1 MVIYEVNLNINND
14 IYSEFK
20 LWLNEHAK
28 EMLQFP
34 GFIQA
39 SIFKPEQVE
48 ESDQEKLT
56 IQYQLETRGDLERY
70 FTEFAP
76 KMREKGIKRFNDKFS
91 ATRRIFKAQAIIL
104 K

>member
-1 MVIYEVNLNINND
+1 MVVYEVNLTINSD
-14 IYSEFK
+14 IYSEFTV
-20 LWLNEHAK
+20 WLKGHVK

-39 SIFKPEQVE
+39 SIFKPEHDDVA
-48 ESDQEKLT
+48 DQETLT
-56 IQYQLETRGDLERY
+56 VQYQLETRDDLERY

-76 KMREKGIKRFNDKFS
+76 KFREEGIKRFPDKFS
-91 ATRRIFKAQAIIL
+91 ATRRIFKIQDVIL